1 MIADISMRE
10 IIIKNIH
17 FKNHDTGGNVWF
29 VSYRSQQR
37 RFFSVRLNEILHSPK
52 LKITDGLH
60 SFT

>member
-10 IIIKNIH
+10 IIIKDTH
-17 FKNHDTGGNVWF
+17 ENHDTGGNVWF